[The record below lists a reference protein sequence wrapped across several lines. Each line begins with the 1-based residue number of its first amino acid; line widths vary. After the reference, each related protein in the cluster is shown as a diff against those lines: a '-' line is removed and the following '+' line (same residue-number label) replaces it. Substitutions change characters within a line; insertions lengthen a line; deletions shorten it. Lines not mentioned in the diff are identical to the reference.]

1 MADNPKK
8 TGEPDRS
15 LVAIGQAHE
24 VAYWT
29 KRFGVSEAK
38 LNALPS
44 DKLTELRDN
53 GALQQIYAHL
63 ISLVGWD
70 RLIALAMARQAQA
83 LPVAANA

>member
-15 LVAIGQAHE
+15 LVAMGQAHE

-38 LNALPS
+38 LKKA
-44 DKLTELRDN
+44 
-53 GALQQIYAHL
+53 
-63 ISLVGWD
+63 
-70 RLIALAMARQAQA
+70 
-83 LPVAANA
+83 VAAVGNSVAKVEAWLKAN

>member
-15 LVAIGQAHE
+15 LIALGQSYE

-38 LNALPS
+38 L
-44 DKLTELRDN
+44 
-53 GALQQIYAHL
+53 
-63 ISLVGWD
+63 
-70 RLIALAMARQAQA
+70 RQA
-83 LPVAANA
+83 VAAVGNSVARVEQWLRLH